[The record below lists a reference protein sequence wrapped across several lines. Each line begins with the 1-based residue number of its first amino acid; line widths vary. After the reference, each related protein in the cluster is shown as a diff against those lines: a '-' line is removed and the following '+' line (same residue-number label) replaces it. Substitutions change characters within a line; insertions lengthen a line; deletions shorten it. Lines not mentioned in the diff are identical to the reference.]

1 MAGGGSVDL
10 LEGFFGDGNGR
21 VTEEEGSRGAAR
33 ALDGGGG
40 FGLCFALEGFTV
52 VEDWVRDLV
61 GGEIEEEDDD
71 DDDDEEEDE

>member
-10 LEGFFGDGNGR
+10 LESFFGDGDGR

-52 VEDWVRDLV
+52 VED
-61 GGEIEEEDDD
+61 
-71 DDDDEEEDE
+71 